1 MKVAGFSLAWPAIDK
16 PLPWLAAF
24 LTLASGGCRQ
34 QSAPPPA
41 KPPEVSVAQPIEREE
56 ASYLTFTGRTDA
68 IESVDV
74 KARVSGYL
82 NEVAFTDGQ
91 LVSAGDL
98 LFQIDPRPYQATLSQ
113 AQAAVEEAK
122 AALTK
127 AEADLERARPLLANR
142 AISAQEFDQIVA
154 ARAVAAAALQSAN
167 AAVEAANLDLE
178 FTEIRAS
185 IAGRISNTR
194 VTKGNLIS
202 ENEGA
207 TLTTIAKTDPMYVYF
222 DVDERS
228 LLSVRAERA
237 SEGQQIHAGNIAD
250 EKIPF
255 EVGLVTDDGFS
266 HKGKIDFVD
275 NRVDPATGT
284 IRIRGVLSDP
294 QNPFIP
300 GLFVRV
306 RVQVGA
312 PRPMMLVAERALGI
326 DQGQRFVYLVDKDDK
341 VQYKAVEAGESRDGL
356 RVITSE
362 LSPDSRIVVEGLHRV
377 RPGAQVTPIEVKMTD
392 FTVERASAA
401 PPVTGSSEGH
411 SERSEESSGGSDSSL
426 RSE

>member
-1 MKVAGFSLAWPAIDK
+1 MNSAVINRARPVAAKSPRWLTALLA
-16 PLPWLAAF
+16 F
-24 LTLASGGCRQ
+24 TLAGCREP
-34 QSAPPPA
+34 STPPAA
-41 KPPEVSVAQPIEREE
+41 KPPDVAVGSPVVRDE
-56 ASYLTFTGRTDA
+56 AEYLVFTGRTDA

-91 LVSAGDL
+91 LVNTGDL
-98 LFQIDPRPYQATLSQ
+98 LFQIDPRPYQATLGQ
-113 AQAAVEEAK
+113 AEASVEEAK

-127 AEADLERARPLLANR
+127 AEADLERARPLLATR

-154 ARAVAAAALQSAN
+154 ARAVSAAALESAN
-167 AAVEAANLDLE
+167 AAVAAAKLDLE

-228 LLSVRAERA
+228 LLDVRAERTR
-237 SEGQQIHAGNIAD
+237 EGQQIQAGDIAD
-250 EKIPF
+250 EKIPI
-255 EVGLVTDDGFS
+255 EVGLVTDNGFS
-266 HKGKIDFVD
+266 HKGIIDFVD

-284 IRIRGVLSDP
+284 IRVRGVLSDP
-294 QNPFIP
+294 ENPFLP

-312 PRPMMLVAERALGI
+312 ERPRLLVAERALGI
-326 DQGQRFVYLVDKDDK
+326 DQGQRFVYLVDEDDK
-341 VQYKAVEAGESRDGL
+341 VQHKAVDAGESRDGL
-356 RVITSE
+356 RVITSD
-362 LSPDSRIVVEGLHRV
+362 LPSNARIVVEGLHRV
-377 RPGAQVTPIEVKMTD
+377 RPGARVTPVEVKMTD
-392 FTVERASAA
+392 FLVDRASAA
-401 PPVTGSSEGH
+401 PPVNATDAVGGKTSEPAEGAAPK
-411 SERSEESSGGSDSSL
+411 
-426 RSE
+426 